1 MTSINVVFAEEGSN
15 SLFLLI
21 LVLTLVLILTLTIWI
36 FFYRLRPRFVTLLPE
51 PEAASADL
59 EIGGGRNDP
68 PPAYPGLLNG
78 GGGGVYSI
86 CLEDHLQPPPSY
98 QSVMDHYRR
107 HKQHFVVFAPLP
119 PNLSLPKYLAD
130 NLQCPQYS
138 MAAFSPPAPASESPT
153 TTEETPSIADNESGC
168 EKDVKM
174 AAGT

>member
-1 MTSINVVFAEEGSN
+1 MTIINVVFAEEGSN

-78 GGGGVYSI
+78 GGVYSI

-98 QSVMDHYRR
+98 QSVMDQYRR
-107 HKQHFVVFAPLP
+107 HNHFVVFAPLP

-138 MAAFSPPAPASESPT
+138 MAAFSPPAPASESPI
-153 TTEETPSIADNESGC
+153 TEETSSTADNESGC
-168 EKDVKM
+168 EKDAKM